1 MPQNTEKT
9 LPKGKVMF
17 LYALLSGLTL
27 GGVYALV
34 AMGLTI
40 QYSVSRTMNLGYGE
54 FLIAAAFAV
63 FVMFGTFGISP
74 YILAIVVVPVAFGI
88 SWVIYRVM
96 LMPIVRRA
104 RSPLALE
111 IDSLLLTFGLLFVI
125 MGILLMIF
133 GSNYTSYSYLSV
145 PIQIMDATVA
155 LNRLVSFGAA
165 LVVGAVAFW
174 LLMHTR
180 TGMVLRAVSV
190 DPIGARLVGIDVN
203 RAAGLAYGLGGAIA
217 ALGGVLI
224 STYMTFTAEM
234 GVVFTMKALIVV
246 IMAGVG
252 HVLGALIAGLAL
264 GLIEAFVSAYLDPG
278 LTIAVIYAVFLL
290 ALIIRPQGVFGRVA
304 R

>member
-1 MPQNTEKT
+1 
-9 LPKGKVMF
+9 MF
-17 LYALLSGLTL
+17 TNAVLSGLTL

-40 QYSVSRTMNLGYGE
+40 QYGVSRTMNLGYGE
-54 FLIAAAFAV
+54 FSIAAAFAV
-63 FVMFGTFGISP
+63 FVMFGAFGISP
-74 YILAIVVVPVAFGI
+74 YLLAILVLPVAFGL
-88 SWVIYRVM
+88 SWLVYRVM

-104 RSPLALE
+104 KSPLALE

-125 MGILLMIF
+125 MGIMLLMF
-133 GSNYTSYSYLSV
+133 GSDYTSYSYLSV
-145 PIQIMDATVA
+145 PIRIFDATVA
-155 LNRLVSFGAA
+155 LNRLASFGAA
-165 LVVGAVAFW
+165 VLVGAVAYW

-180 TGMVLRAVSV
+180 TGMALRAVSV

-203 RAAGLAYGLGGAIA
+203 WAAGLAFGLGGAIA
-217 ALGGVLI
+217 ALGGILI

-252 HVLGALIAGLAL
+252 HVLGALIAGLVL
-264 GLIEAFVSAYLDPG
+264 GLIEAFVATYLDTG
-278 LTIAVIYAVFLL
+278 LTVAVIYAVFLL
-290 ALIIRPQGVFGRVA
+290 ALILRPQGIFGRVA

>member
-1 MPQNTEKT
+1 
-9 LPKGKVMF
+9 MF
-17 LYALLSGLTL
+17 LFALLSGLTL

-54 FLIAAAFAV
+54 FLIAAAFSV
-63 FVMFGTFGISP
+63 FVMFGAFGISP
-74 YILAIVVVPVAFGI
+74 YILAILVVPVAFGV
-88 SWVIYRVM
+88 SWLIYRVM

-111 IDSLLLTFGLLFVI
+111 IDSLLLTFGLLFAI
-125 MGILLMIF
+125 MGVLLLIF
-133 GSNYTSYSYLSV
+133 GSNYTNYYYLSV
-145 PIQIMDATVA
+145 PVRILDATVA

-165 LVVGAVAFW
+165 VIVGAIGYW
-174 LLMHTR
+174 LLMRTR

-190 DPIGARLVGIDVN
+190 DPVGARLVGIDVN
-203 RAAGLAYGLGGAIA
+203 WAAGLAYGLGGAIA

-252 HVLGALIAGLAL
+252 HVLGALIAGMAL

-290 ALIIRPQGVFGRVA
+290 ALIIRPQGIFGRVA

>member
-1 MPQNTEKT
+1 
-9 LPKGKVMF
+9 MF
-17 LYALLSGLTL
+17 LTALLSGLTL

-40 QYSVSRTMNLGYGE
+40 QYGVSRTMNLGYGE
-54 FLIAAAFAV
+54 FLIGAAFAV

-74 YILAIVVVPVAFGI
+74 YVLALLVLPVAFGV
-88 SWVIYRVM
+88 SWLVYRVM

-104 RSPLALE
+104 KSPLALE
-111 IDSLLLTFGLLFVI
+111 IDSLLLTFGLLFAM
-125 MGILLMIF
+125 MGVLLLLF

-145 PIQIMDATVA
+145 PVRIFDATVS
-155 LNRLVSFGAA
+155 LNRLASFGAA
-165 LVVGAVAFW
+165 VVVGALAYGF
-174 LLMHTR
+174 LMRTR
-180 TGMVLRAVSV
+180 VGSALRAVAV
-190 DPIGARLVGIDVN
+190 DPVGARLVGIDVN
-203 RAAGLAYGLGGAIA
+203 WAAGLAFGLGGAIA
-217 ALGGVLI
+217 ALGGILI

-264 GLIEAFVSAYLDPG
+264 GLVEAFVAAYLDPG
-278 LTIAVIYAVFLL
+278 LTVAVIYAVFLL
-290 ALIIRPQGVFGRVA
+290 ALIVRPAGIFGRVA